1 MLSPEKL
8 QKVKTFIQKI
18 DELKNEILKIDEK
31 LSQEFDASLLEKRG
45 KIEGKAEKFEQ
56 IRKLM
61 KDLEEVEGIIS
72 SENDPEI
79 ISLALEEKKSI
90 EKNLEKLI
98 QEVEELEE
106 ESKRKKRDSCIVEIR
121 AGVGGEEAALFAAD
135 LFRMYSKFAEKMG
148 WKIKPI
154 YERRSDLGG
163 IKEISFIIEGKGTYD
178 FMINEAGVHRV
189 QRVPITEASGR
200 IHTSTAAVAVLEEPE
215 DIEIKI
221 DPKDLE
227 IETFRASGPGGQHV
241 NKTDSAVRIRHIP
254 TGIVVVCQDE
264 RSQHMN
270 KEKAL
275 RLLKARLF
283 HIEKEKLE
291 KEIFEKKK
299 QQIGSAE
306 RSEKLRTY
314 NFMQNRVT
322 DHRLGVTLYRLED
335 ILDGDLDLL
344 YKAYQEDN
352 KKSKGAKED

>member
-1 MLSPEKL
+1 MLTPENL
-8 QKVKTFIQKI
+8 QKIKSFIQKI
-18 DELKNEILKIDEK
+18 SELKNEISQIDEK
-31 LSQEFDASLLEKRG
+31 LTQEFDVSLLEKRG
-45 KIEGKAEKFEQ
+45 KIEEKVEKFEQ
-56 IRKLM
+56 MKKLVN
-61 KDLEEVEGIIS
+61 DLQEVEDIIS
-72 SENDPEI
+72 SESDPEI
-79 ISLALEEKKSI
+79 LALALEEKKSI
-90 EKNLEKLI
+90 ERNLEKLLSEI
-98 QEVEELEE
+98 EEEE
-106 ESKRKKRDSCIVEIR
+106 ESGRKVKRNTCIVEIR

-148 WKIKPI
+148 WKIKLI
-154 YERRSDLGG
+154 YERKSDLGG
-163 IKEISFIIEGKGTYD
+163 IKEISFIMEGKNVYD

-189 QRVPITEASGR
+189 QRVPLTEASGR

-215 DIEIKI
+215 DIDIKI

-241 NKTDSAVRIRHIP
+241 NKTDSAVRVKHIP
-254 TGIVVVCQDE
+254 TGIVIVCQDE

-283 HIEKEKLE
+283 QIEKEKLE
-291 KEIFEKKK
+291 RGILEKRK

-344 YKAYQEDN
+344 YKSHQENGD
-352 KKSKGAKED
+352 K

>member
-1 MLSPEKL
+1 MLTPENL
-8 QKVKTFIQKI
+8 QKIKSFIQKI
-18 DELKNEILKIDEK
+18 GELKNEISQIDEK
-31 LSQEFDASLLEKRG
+31 LTQEFDASLLEKRG
-45 KIEGKAEKFEQ
+45 KIEEKVEKFEQ
-56 IRKLM
+56 MKKLVN
-61 KDLEEVEGIIS
+61 DLQEVEDIIS
-72 SENDPEI
+72 SESDPEI
-79 ISLALEEKKSI
+79 LALALEEKKSI
-90 EKNLEKLI
+90 ERNLEKLLSEI
-98 QEVEELEE
+98 EEEE
-106 ESKRKKRDSCIVEIR
+106 ESGRKVKRNTCIVEIR

-148 WKIKPI
+148 WKIKLI
-154 YERRSDLGG
+154 YERKSDLGG
-163 IKEISFIIEGKGTYD
+163 IKEISFIMEGKNVYD

-189 QRVPITEASGR
+189 QRVPLTEASGR

-215 DIEIKI
+215 DIDIKI

-241 NKTDSAVRIRHIP
+241 NKTDSAVRVKHIP
-254 TGIVVVCQDE
+254 TGIVIVCQDE

-283 HIEKEKLE
+283 QIEKEKLE
-291 KEIFEKKK
+291 RGILEKKK

-344 YKAYQEDN
+344 YKSHQENGD
-352 KKSKGAKED
+352 K

>member
-1 MLSPEKL
+1 MITPENL
-8 QKVKTFIQKI
+8 QKIKSFIQKI
-18 DELKNEILKIDEK
+18 DELKNEISQIDEK
-31 LSQEFDASLLEKRG
+31 LTQEFDASLLEKRG
-45 KIEGKAEKFEQ
+45 KIEEKIEKFEQ
-56 IRKLM
+56 M
-61 KDLEEVEGIIS
+61 KRLVNDLQEVEDIIS
-72 SENDPEI
+72 SESDPEI
-79 ISLALEEKKSI
+79 LALALEEKKSI
-90 EKNLEKLI
+90 ERNLEKLLGEI
-98 QEVEELEE
+98 EE
-106 ESKRKKRDSCIVEIR
+106 EEIGRRVKNKKNTCIVEIR

-148 WKIKPI
+148 WKIKLI
-154 YERRSDLGG
+154 YERKSDLGG
-163 IKEISFIIEGKGTYD
+163 IKEISFIMEGKNVYD

-215 DIEIKI
+215 DIDIKI

-241 NKTDSAVRIRHIP
+241 NKTDSAVRVRHIP
-254 TGIVVVCQDE
+254 TGITVVCQDE

-283 HIEKEKLE
+283 QIEKEKLE
-291 KEIFEKKK
+291 RGILEKKK

-335 ILDGDLDLL
+335 ILDGDLDLI
-344 YKAYQEDN
+344 YKSHQENGDN
-352 KKSKGAKED
+352 